1 MKDLIQYLQTLPIG
15 PLIWVE
21 VVVSAVASVLVIVFV
36 SVIFYRLLFPRK
48 KRL

>member
-1 MKDLIQYLQTLPIG
+1 MEDLIQYLQTLPIA
-15 PLIWVE
+15 PLIWVS
-21 VVVSAVASVLVIVFV
+21 VAVSAVASVLAIVFV